1 MKWLKALWRDDEA
14 IGEIIKNTGLGVFVN
29 GIYGISDLN
38 VEIFNISDIIVGIM
52 VMTIGVIIERRKKW
66 DIG

>member
-29 GIYGISDLN
+29 GAYGISDLK
-38 VEIFNISDIIVGIM
+38 VETFNIADIIIGIV
-52 VMTIGVIIERRKKW
+52 VMIIGVILERREKW
-66 DIG
+66 ETG